1 MQCERILN
9 VHDSYMHSV
18 VCVRYMQDAFA
29 LVSGVKGC
37 ACPINFA
44 GQMPEVS
51 TYQLLDGRKASKAL
65 RATIAAKAAEVK
77 AQRGRAPHLAAVLVG
92 EDGASRTY
100 VDSKVQ
106 ACESVGIRSTLIHRP
121 TDITEEQLLEL
132 VDSLNKD
139 PELDGFIVQ
148 LPLPKHI
155 DADRIIMAVDPR
167 KDVDG
172 FHPTNVGNMVLG
184 LPGFL
189 SATPAGIVELL
200 KHYGIATSGKHCVV
214 IGRSNIVGTPMSI
227 LMSRNSEPGNSTVTL
242 AHSRTKDLASIT
254 RQADILIVALGKAE
268 FVTADMVKEGAVV
281 VDVGIHRVADDS
293 RKSGYRLLGDVKF
306 DEVAP
311 KCSAISPVPGGVG
324 PMTITSLLLNTLKA
338 CGQ

>member
-1 MQCERILN
+1 MG
-9 VHDSYMHSV
+9 
-18 VCVRYMQDAFA
+18 F
-29 LVSGVKGC
+29 GC
-37 ACPINFA
+37 ATNFA
-44 GQMPEVS
+44 SRMSEVT
-51 TYQLLDGRKASKAL
+51 TYQLLDGRLASKAI
-65 RATIAAKAAEVK
+65 RAEIAAKAAEVK
-77 AQRGRAPHLAAVLVG
+77 IRRGRAPHLAAILVG

-100 VDSKVQ
+100 VESKVK
-106 ACESVGIRSTLIHRP
+106 ACESVGIQSSLIQRP
-121 TDITEEQLLEL
+121 ADISEQELLEL
-132 VDSLNKD
+132 VASLNKD
-139 PELDGFIVQ
+139 QELDGFIVQ
-148 LPLPKHI
+148 LPLPKQI
-155 DADRIIMAVDPR
+155 NADRIIMAVDPR

-200 KHYGIATSGKHCVV
+200 KHYGISTSGKHCVV

-227 LMSRNSEPGNSTVTL
+227 LMSRNSEPGNCTVTL
-242 AHSRTKDLASIT
+242 AHSRTKDLASIA
-254 RQADILIVALGKAE
+254 RQADILIVALGKPE

-281 VDVGIHRVADDS
+281 VDVGIHRVADPS

-311 KCSAISPVPGGVG
+311 RCSAISPVPGGVG

-338 CGQ
+338 CDR